1 MYSQMQEHNL
11 GRITI
16 GLNRKNVKPRA
27 CLEYFVVTSIY
38 IVLRSPEASSSQ
50 APGGRHEQ
58 KFVHWEVS
66 AMDLFHN
73 GMRLVIFLC
82 VQISFLGLAFV

>member
-16 GLNRKNVKPRA
+16 GLNRKIVKPRA

-38 IVLRSPEASSSQ
+38 IVLRSPEAFSSP
-50 APGGRHEQ
+50 ALGGRHEQ
-58 KFVHWEVS
+58 KFVHLEVS

-73 GMRLVIFLC
+73 SVRLVIFLC